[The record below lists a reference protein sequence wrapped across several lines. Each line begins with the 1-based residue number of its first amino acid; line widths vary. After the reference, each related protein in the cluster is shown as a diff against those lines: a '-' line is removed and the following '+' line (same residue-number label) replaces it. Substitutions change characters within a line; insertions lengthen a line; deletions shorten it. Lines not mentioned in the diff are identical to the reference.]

1 MNHEHIVFSLTST
14 PRGPQCD
21 TWNSEDSS
29 NSSVAQTQAI
39 LKVTRAAL
47 LVALLLTLARV
58 FALVLA
64 FALVGVLS
72 RAPVT
77 HLLCILWAE
86 GAVLRPAACLAL
98 PYAVR
103 RVRHP
108 HTLWHA
114 ILARHAEREL
124 RAKVCAIVRYR

>member
-1 MNHEHIVFSLTST
+1 MST
-14 PRGPQCD
+14 LFFHSQVLQQLKQLKRRP
-21 TWNSEDSS
+21 DS
-29 NSSVAQTQAI
+29 
-39 LKVTRAAL
+39 
-47 LVALLLTLARV
+47 ALLLTLARV

-103 RVRHP
+103 RVRNP

-114 ILARHAEREL
+114 IFARHAAGL
-124 RAKVCAIVRYR
+124 FDIDNGFAT